1 MVSEP
6 IYSLVFQLFMV
17 SLAVEITA
25 CLNARSD
32 HAPLKNI
39 YLDSAS
45 EMSRTLME
53 SSRDRNRSEWD
64 ALTQNL

>member
-1 MVSEP
+1 MVSET

-17 SLAVEITA
+17 SLAIEITA

-32 HAPLKNI
+32 HMPLNSI

-53 SSRDRNRSEWD
+53 SSRDHNFLNEMP
-64 ALTQNL
+64 